1 MLLERLAEV
10 LNRNIGE
17 SRKAQS
23 LCRQLDGRVVSLTV
37 EGTPFAFFFKADG
50 GRVALATRHDGSA
63 DASLSGTPV
72 ALLALAGPG
81 AEGAL
86 RGGGV
91 RIEGDA
97 EVAQKFR
104 ELLAQA
110 QPDFEEELS
119 RVIGDVA
126 ARQVANFARGF
137 LDWGR
142 KAGGSLAK
150 NVAEYLQEEG
160 RDLPTPTES
169 EEFLSGVD
177 RLRDDTERLEARLAR
192 LEARGRPDGATRIRA
207 KAK

>member
-17 SRKAQS
+17 SRKAQA

-37 EGTPFAFFFKADG
+37 EGTPFAFYFAAEG
-50 GRVALATRHDGSA
+50 GRVALSTRHDGTA
-63 DASLSGTPV
+63 DASLSGTPI
-72 ALLALAGPG
+72 ALLALAGPR

-97 EVAQKFR
+97 EVAQRFR

-110 QPDFEEELS
+110 QPDFEEELA

-142 KAGGSLAK
+142 KAAGSFTGS
-150 NVAEYLQEEG
+150 VVEYLQEEG
-160 RDLPTPTES
+160 RDVPTRVEVD
-169 EEFLSGVD
+169 EFLEGVD
-177 RLRDDTERLEARLAR
+177 RLRDAAERLEARLAR
-192 LEARGRPDGATRIRA
+192 LEAARLHGAS
-207 KAK
+207 

>member
-1 MLLERLAEV
+1 MILERLADL
-10 LNRNIGE
+10 LNRNIGD

-23 LCRQLDGRVVSLTV
+23 LCRHLDGRVVSLTV
-37 EGTPFAFFFKADG
+37 EGTPFAVFFRAEG
-50 GRVALATRHDGSA
+50 GRVSLATRHDGSA
-63 DASLSGTPV
+63 DASLSGTPL
-72 ALLALAGPG
+72 ALLALAGPR

-110 QPDFEEELS
+110 QPDVEEELA

-126 ARQVANFARGF
+126 ARQVTNFARGF

-142 KAGGSLAK
+142 KAGGSLAT

-160 RDLPTPTES
+160 RDLPTRTEA
-169 EEFLSGVD
+169 EEFLADVD
-177 RLRDDTERLEARLAR
+177 RLRDDAERLEARLAR
-192 LEARGRPDGATRIRA
+192 LETGTAAKNAKRPRKQTQ
-207 KAK
+207 